1 MSQITS
7 EVNNIF
13 ADAVNAAKNMTSQ
26 ANNMFNSQ
34 QIGYGSR
41 REMNQPQGNV
51 WSGQNMQNPYNV
63 ATYGY
68 GYGTNSNQFG
78 MYQNNMMNQDLGYP
92 GISSP
97 SYGKGGF

>member
-34 QIGYGSR
+34 HMGYGSR
-41 REMNQPQGNV
+41 R
-51 WSGQNMQNPYNV
+51 
-63 ATYGY
+63 
-68 GYGTNSNQFG
+68 
-78 MYQNNMMNQDLGYP
+78 
-92 GISSP
+92 
-97 SYGKGGF
+97 